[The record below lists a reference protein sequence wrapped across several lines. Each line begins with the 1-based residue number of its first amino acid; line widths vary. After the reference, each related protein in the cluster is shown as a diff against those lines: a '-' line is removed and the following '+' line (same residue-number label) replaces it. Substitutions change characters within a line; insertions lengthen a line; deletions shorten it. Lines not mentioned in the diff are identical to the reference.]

1 MGRENGKKT
10 YERKQWMKEW
20 SKETAEKAKKVSEG
34 KKKMKKEKNEK
45 ELVQTRAT
53 VSHSVTSLYSKV
65 HRIEQNLRQVK
76 GDLSL
81 CMLHLQQNHTENLC
95 KQMQDVKMFCSN
107 KTAKLLKHVLSSLAC
122 SPSFHALWRQWGA
135 HEYSAKKKTK
145 LFLRRTLTRP
155 AQLCPQCPELS
166 HTSMSVTAFW
176 LESLAR
182 CNKVR

>member
-10 YERKQWMKEW
+10 NERKQWMKEW

-155 AQLCPQCPELS
+155 AQLCPQCPEVS